1 MAKPLLG
8 FFKCVLSDN
17 EESLDDII
25 NYTNDKLV
33 EYGGAKLKP
42 SDYKIMENIHTL

>member
-17 EESLDDII
+17 EEALDDII
-25 NYTNDKLV
+25 NYTNEKLV

-42 SDYKIMENIHTL
+42 SDFKMKEDD

>member
-8 FFKCVLSDN
+8 FFKCVLNEN
-17 EESLDDII
+17 EELLDDVIE
-25 NYTNDKLV
+25 YTNDKLV

-42 SDYKIMENIHTL
+42 SDYKMKEDD